1 MQLLFQFRKN
11 VWATSLSKSEGIVE
25 ILEAEGRVMKRRPL
39 VRRSKDSGHVYCLV
53 QKGTRDEIVKIGIN
67 TESPSDPLRIASI
80 YESPNSRLVILE
92 SDSES
97 AKNLFILDEE
107 QRIIK
112 LKESAKDFGEKSAN
126 DSKAKVISSVD

>member
-1 MQLLFQFRKN
+1 MQLLFQFTKD

-25 ILEAEGRVMKRRPL
+25 ILEAEGRVMKRRAL

-67 TESPSDPLRIASI
+67 TESPSDPLRIATI
-80 YESPNSRLVILE
+80 YESPNARLVILE
-92 SDSES
+92 ADPES
-97 AKNLFILDEE
+97 AKHLFLLDEE

-112 LKESAKDFGEKSAN
+112 IKDIAKNFGDKSAN
-126 DSKAKVISSVD
+126 ESKAIVIS